1 MIKHK
6 LTFKYFSLFTLFC
19 CAITSPR
26 ETLSAK
32 ENKTQNVPNKGYTLN
47 FDNVSIKEFLNFISK
62 IANVNVIYNEQDLNF
77 NVTIISKDQTDIQNI
92 MSALIQILRI
102 NGLTIIEEDQN
113 LIIHK
118 NDSVKQIP
126 TVVSKER
133 PLKNGETPVLITKV
147 FQIYRGNPSNIAAL
161 ITPMLSKEALIEV
174 SQDTRRLIITDSMS
188 SINTIEELLLSL
200 DAPET
205 PYDVDSF
212 LAKNIPVEDLAI
224 LIKKIME
231 PIASNTVLEIITEN
245 QTSTIYIVST
255 PFLIERTQTILK
267 DLDNAPIL
275 HKDTKKISS
284 DNFLNYKLKYQ
295 NESEIKQNL
304 EKIAQ
309 LTQQQG
315 FASPDINN
323 IIKNVKY
330 IKTTNSLLFVGN
342 SKELKIIESFLTS
355 IDIKSNVEQPSAT
368 FITPKYKNA
377 DSIVKILHDSS
388 EKLSKISGS
397 STSLIDALK
406 NAQVLPNS
414 NTITIY
420 GSKEDIAKA
429 QEIITAVDTESH
441 IVKKEVLPTQTVF
454 VTPKNKSANV
464 IVKMLH
470 DSGEKLNKTQGS
482 SPSLIDVLK
491 NAQVLPDS
499 NTIILHG
506 SNDDIAKVQEII
518 TAVDTESYVAKKEVL
533 PTQTVF
539 VTPKNK
545 SANVIVKMLH
555 DSGEKLNKTQGSSPS
570 LIDALKNAQVLPN
583 SNTIILYG
591 SSDDIAKVQEII
603 TAVDTESY
611 VAKKEVL
618 PTQTVFVTPKNKSA
632 DVIVKMLHDSGE
644 KLNKTQGSSPSLI
657 DALKNAQVLPNS
669 NTIILYGSS
678 DDIAK
683 VQEIITAVD
692 TEPNII
698 KKESISTQTVFVTPK
713 YKNSDIIVKI
723 LHDSGKRLIR
733 SADVSPGLINTLETA
748 QSLPMSNTII
758 LNGTTENIDKVKELI
773 DTNDHVAQSTAGIDV
788 FIYQAKYMTI
798 KELQESLIN
807 ISKYAQDKTNDES
820 TPQIIKIIETMH
832 MIPAINSVQFMGT
845 QQEIAKLKEII
856 STIDT
861 PEHIKAKIT
870 KTGSITL
877 VYKVKY
883 QSPTELLTHIKQIAK
898 DTSTSEKDN
907 KLLQV
912 VSTGRYAS
920 GSNSLIF
927 TGPSTQLD
935 KIEFLLKQLDIPE
948 LQQKPIV
955 DRKAEVYKLYTPE
968 HVQGN
973 ELISLIKNFENHLV
987 VSGVIDADLS
997 EVIDHLT
1004 YVNRTNTLIVTGK
1017 LKDVDQTIDLLK
1029 KFDTQSSSTG
1039 GSNSMGQ
1046 KDRDIETIDETGFLV
1061 YKLQHQSGNNIVDA
1075 LTSISTVL
1083 SKQQGNNTKNLDII
1097 NAIQST
1103 QYIKSTNYLL
1113 TTGQPKILTR
1123 LKELMESLDRPLKQ
1137 VFIEIL
1143 IIETSMN
1150 DELDFGLRW
1159 GSQGTIFNKLA
1170 WGGGSY
1176 SPDDQSTKDPTG
1188 PGLLSAL
1195 QNTSGTKP
1203 PTGSFFAP
1211 GGGGALGVIGDV
1223 IWHKGKSYT
1232 ALGSLINALKI
1243 DSNSTIVL
1251 SQKLI
1256 AQDNKL
1262 AQIFSGSNLP
1272 FAGSIVTT
1280 SGLTQQSNANLEY
1293 RNIGTTLNIT
1303 PIISE
1308 NDLITLNIDE
1318 EISEQ
1323 ISQANE
1329 SNSST
1334 INIQGLSGLST
1345 SKTSLTTTVHM
1356 PDQHFLILCGTMR
1369 KSVKKDVAGVPCLG
1383 GLPLIGAAFSKN
1395 NKLLSNSNVII
1406 FVKPHIIK
1414 TPKVYGEVTKTQIE
1428 LFGSSE
1434 QGDANE
1440 FNKGLEIIRSPDD
1453 ESYEDAQ

>member
-506 SNDDIAKVQEII
+506 SN
-518 TAVDTESYVAKKEVL
+518 
-533 PTQTVF
+533 
-539 VTPKNK
+539 
-545 SANVIVKMLH
+545 
-555 DSGEKLNKTQGSSPS
+555 
-570 LIDALKNAQVLPN
+570 
-583 SNTIILYG
+583 
-591 SSDDIAKVQEII
+591 DDIAKVQEII